1 MHYKIMAYTVYMHTT
16 PIGKV
21 YIGITSRPL
30 EVRWKNNGYGYK
42 TQRFYRAITKYGWEN
57 IKHEILE
64 ENLTEEEAKNKEV
77 FYIEKY
83 NSADPAHGYNMTTG
97 GDGCCGFHVS
107 EETKEKLRL
116 INTGK
121 KHTPEQ
127 IEKIRASCTGW
138 KQSDEA
144 KAKISFTHK
153 GKPKSKE
160 HKEKLRLANIGK
172 HHTEETRRKLSES
185 HKGRKL
191 NKNQLEALAR
201 YNRRKINS
209 AETRAKISANSKNKK
224 KVVCVETGQVFDTVK
239 DVSAWLGMS
248 PNAVSNAVCGYA
260 ERAGGYHWK
269 YYHEEDQDEHRSTT
283 DT

>member
-1 MHYKIMAYTVYMHTT
+1 MHTT
-16 PIGKV
+16 PSGKV
-21 YIGITSRPL
+21 YIGITSREL
-30 EVRWKNNGYGYK
+30 NKRWKSGAGYK
-42 TQRFYRAITKYGWEN
+42 EQAFYNAILKYGWDN
-57 IKHEILE
+57 IKHDVLA
-64 ENLTEEEAKNKEV
+64 ENLTLEEANQMEIDLIRRFRSNNKR
-77 FYIEKY
+77 Y
-83 NSADPAHGYNMTTG
+83 GYNVASG
-97 GDGCCGFHVS
+97 GEGSPGF
-107 EETKEKLRL
+107 
-116 INTGK
+116 
-121 KHTPEQ
+121 
-127 IEKIRASCTGW
+127 
-138 KQSDEA
+138 KQSDAA
-144 KAKISFTHK
+144 KEKISKAHK
-153 GKPKSKE
+153 GERKSEE

-201 YNRRKINS
+201 YNHRKINS

-239 DVSAWLGMS
+239 DASAWLRMS